1 MAVPFPKIIIPG
13 TPNCHSVSTLTVCP
27 DCGSEIKNP
36 ADGCSN
42 CGKDQPPGKEK
53 RRAQADLLLK
63 IGAIIFIFGIFLPI
77 LFVTGG
83 VIFGAGAVIYLMN
96 RR

>member
-1 MAVPFPKIIIPG
+1 MI
-13 TPNCHSVSTLTVCP
+13 VCP
-27 DCGSEIKNP
+27 ECGSEIKNP
-36 ADGCSN
+36 ADGCSY
-42 CGKDQPPGKEK
+42 CGKKNTLASDKW
-53 RRAQADLLLK
+53 RAKADLLLK

-83 VIFGAGAVIYLMN
+83 VIFGAGVVIYLVS